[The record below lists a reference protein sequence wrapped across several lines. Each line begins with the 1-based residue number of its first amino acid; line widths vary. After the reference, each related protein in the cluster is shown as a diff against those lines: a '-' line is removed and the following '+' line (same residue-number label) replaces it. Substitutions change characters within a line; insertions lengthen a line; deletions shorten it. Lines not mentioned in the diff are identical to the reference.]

1 MIQRKAFAPELE
13 KRIRHHLRLTN
24 DPYRVDESCVKIKG
38 KSCDLLSVWRQ
49 KVQLHDDLISYD
61 HNPTSFFV
69 L

>member
-49 KVQLHDDLISYD
+49 KV
-61 HNPTSFFV
+61 
-69 L
+69 